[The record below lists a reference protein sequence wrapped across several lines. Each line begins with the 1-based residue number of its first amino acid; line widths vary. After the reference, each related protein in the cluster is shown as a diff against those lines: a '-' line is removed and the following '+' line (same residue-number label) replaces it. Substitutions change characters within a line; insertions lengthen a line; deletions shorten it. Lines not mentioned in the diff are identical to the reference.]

1 MFYLDKVLFM
11 KRTVSREFPTMST
24 WTNEDIKK
32 RVENEVRSY
41 GFRRGVV
48 EPCLNVLHLTLIDHL
63 LAKDLGT
70 SEIEPVN
77 KTYLSYMY

>member
-1 MFYLDKVLFM
+1 MHLDRVVFNEIIVK
-11 KRTVSREFPTMST
+11 REFPMMSIWNT
-24 WTNEDIKK
+24 EDIKK

-48 EPCLNVLHLTLIDHL
+48 EPCLNVLHLTLTDHL